1 MVYAR
6 RTDLALEAT
15 ELWKQSGNENLPDG
29 VESEERKTEFCSITR
44 VVIKNEQ
51 AGRSFGKRPGKY
63 VTLSFEDS
71 DLRSSDV
78 FEGAART
85 LGNELRDVLQLE
97 ASDCV
102 LVACLGNMSVTPD
115 AVGPLAAEH
124 VVATRHLIHSFP
136 EYFSQLRPVCVITPG
151 VLGSTGL
158 ESGEILLGA
167 REKSGANR
175 VLAIDALA
183 SRRLNRVCN
192 TIQITDTGITPGS
205 GVGNARAAIDE
216 CSMGVRVIALGVP
229 TVVDAATLAADVIH
243 DAGLSEPD
251 AEALEPYAGG
261 VIVTP
266 RDIDARIRTISRLIG
281 FGVDLALQDG
291 MSVRDITDLLAN

>member
-1 MVYAR
+1 
-6 RTDLALEAT
+6 
-15 ELWKQSGNENLPDG
+15 
-29 VESEERKTEFCSITR
+29 
-44 VVIKNEQ
+44 
-51 AGRSFGKRPGKY
+51 
-63 VTLSFEDS
+63 
-71 DLRSSDV
+71 
-78 FEGAART
+78 
-85 LGNELRDVLQLE
+85 
-97 ASDCV
+97 
-102 LVACLGNMSVTPD
+102 
-115 AVGPLAAEH
+115 
-124 VVATRHLIHSFP
+124 
-136 EYFSQLRPVCVITPG
+136 VCVITPG